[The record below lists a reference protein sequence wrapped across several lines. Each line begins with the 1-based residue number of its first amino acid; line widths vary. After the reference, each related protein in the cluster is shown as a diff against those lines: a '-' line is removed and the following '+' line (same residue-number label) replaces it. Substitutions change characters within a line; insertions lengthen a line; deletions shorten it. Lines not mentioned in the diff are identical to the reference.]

1 MAERS
6 LATAVREL
14 RLRAG
19 LTLEELAGSSGLSV
33 RAISDLERGRSHTP
47 QRRTIA
53 ALADALGL
61 SGDDRQELLAA
72 ARENRRQRPATETA
86 TPTGAWLPRVPGD
99 FVGRVVELDRLRLS
113 ARPGGPPVVVSGPAG
128 SGKSTL
134 AAYAA
139 RSLAGD
145 FPDGVL
151 FVGLRGMADQP
162 AGADEVLSR
171 LLHGLGVP
179 PDGLPA
185 RTGERAELYERL
197 LAEKQA
203 LIVFD
208 DAADEEHVRP
218 YLGKARGV
226 SVVTSRRRLAALTGV
241 TRLELSPFSPAEA
254 IDLLHAILSGPE
266 GGPAELEPEA
276 AAEVA
281 ALCGHLP
288 LAMRIAGNRLLSR
301 PGWTLRDLA
310 GRLADEERRLDRL
323 VAGDLRV
330 TAAFALSYAQLSP
343 AAAATFRR
351 LSLVPG
357 GDMGAALAT
366 VVAGADRPVAEDAL
380 DELLELGLLQSDT
393 ADRFHFHDLVRL
405 FARARL
411 AGEETAEQ
419 RDESARRMTGW
430 LLEAATA
437 AGRWYEGDGAP
448 AALDGGLRLGST
460 ADAEAWLHAEAG
472 NWLAA
477 MRSADRPRA
486 VLDAAEAMHW
496 FSDFWSYWD
505 GWEEVF
511 TLGRDAARAL
521 GDLGQEATQTNY
533 LSWVS
538 AFRQDGEEALRRA
551 LEALR
556 LAELGGDRAQ
566 EAWALHYASQAEAD
580 RGNLTEAA
588 AYDERAAVIFEAA
601 GDYDAMC
608 QVLLARGD
616 VEYFAGRPAGALPF
630 FRQVLEVIEDPGRP
644 VLPSVAGLMAGR
656 ARLGIGHALWKS
668 GRRAEAAAVF
678 AEAGERYAAIGVW
691 DMQAKAVLALGRVL
705 REDGRPEPARA
716 ALRQAEALFVRTG
729 MDELVARVREELAAL

>member
-1 MAERS
+1 MAEKS
-6 LATAVREL
+6 LATVVREL
-14 RLRAG
+14 RQRAG

-33 RAISDLERGRSHTP
+33 RAISDLERERSHTP
-47 QRRTIA
+47 QRRTIT

-61 SGDDRQELLAA
+61 AGDDRQALLAA
-72 ARENRRQRPATETA
+72 ARENRRRRQAA
-86 TPTGAWLPRVPGD
+86 SPTGAWLPRVPGD
-99 FVGRVVELDRLRLS
+99 FVGRVAELDRLRLS
-113 ARPGGPPVVVSGPAG
+113 ARPGGPPVLISGPAG
-128 SGKSTL
+128 SGKTTL
-134 AAYAA
+134 AAHAA

-151 FVGLRGMADQP
+151 FVGLRGMSDRP
-162 AGADEVLSR
+162 AGPGEIVTR

-179 PDGLPA
+179 PNDVPA
-185 RTGERAELYERL
+185 RTAERAELYERL
-197 LAEKQA
+197 LAEKQT
-203 LIVFD
+203 LIVLD

-218 YLGKARGV
+218 YLRNARGV
-226 SVVTSRRRLAALTGV
+226 SVVTSRRRLAGLDGM
-241 TRLELSPFSPAEA
+241 TRLELSPFTPGEA
-254 IDLLHAILSGPE
+254 VDLLYAIVSDPFDGGTGPE
-266 GGPAELEPEA
+266 PGA
-276 AAEVA
+276 ASEVA

-288 LAMRIAGNRLLSR
+288 LAMRIAGNRLRSR
-301 PGWTLRDLA
+301 PGWTMRDLA
-310 GRLADEERRLDRL
+310 TRLADEERRLDRL

-343 AAAATFRR
+343 AAAAVFRR

-357 GDMGAALAT
+357 GDAGTALAT
-366 VVAGADRPVAEDAL
+366 VVAGADRPDAEDAL

-411 AGEETAEQ
+411 AEEETIEQ

-437 AGRWYEGDGAP
+437 AGRWYEGDGTP
-448 AALDGGLRLGST
+448 AALDGGLRLDST
-460 ADAEAWLHAEAG
+460 ADAEAWLRAESD

-477 MRSADRPRA
+477 MRSAGSHRA
-486 VLDAAEAMHW
+486 VLEAAEAMHW

-511 TLGRDAARAL
+511 TLGRDAARGL

-538 AFRQDGEEALRRA
+538 AFRQDDAEALRRA

-566 EAWALHYASQAEAD
+566 EGWALHYASQAEVNQ
-580 RGNLTEAA
+580 GNLTEAA
-588 AYDERAAVIFEAA
+588 GYDERAAVIFEEA

-630 FRQVLEVIEDPGRP
+630 FEQVLEIIDDPGRP

-656 ARLGIGHALWKS
+656 ARVGMGHALWKA
-668 GRRAEAAAVF
+668 GRREEAAVVF
-678 AEAGERYAAIGVW
+678 EEAGERYAAIGVW

-705 REDGRPEPARA
+705 REDGRTEPART

-729 MDELVARVREELAAL
+729 MEDAVAAVRAELAAL

>member
-1 MAERS
+1 MAEKS
-6 LATAVREL
+6 LATVVREL
-14 RLRAG
+14 RQRAG

-33 RAISDLERGRSHTP
+33 RAISDLERERSHTP
-47 QRRTIA
+47 QRRTIT

-61 SGDDRQELLAA
+61 DGDDRQALLAA
-72 ARENRRQRPATETA
+72 ARENRRRRQTA
-86 TPTGAWLPRVPGD
+86 SPSGAWLPRVPGD
-99 FVGRVVELDRLRLS
+99 FVGRAVELDRLRLS
-113 ARPGGPPVVVSGPAG
+113 ARPGGPPVVISGPAG
-128 SGKSTL
+128 SGKTTL
-134 AAYAA
+134 AAHAA
-139 RSLAGD
+139 RSLAGG

-151 FVGLRGMADQP
+151 FVGLRGMADRP
-162 AGADEVLSR
+162 AGTDEILTR

-179 PDGLPA
+179 PNALPA
-185 RTGERAELYERL
+185 GPGKRAELYERL
-197 LAEKQA
+197 LVEKQA

-208 DAADEEHVRP
+208 DAADEEHVQP
-218 YLGKARGV
+218 YLRKARGV
-226 SVVTSRRRLAALTGV
+226 SVVTSRRRLAALDGV
-241 TRLELSPFSPAEA
+241 TRLELSPFSPHEA
-254 IDLLHAILSGPE
+254 IELLHAILSDPFAGETP
-266 GGPAELEPEA
+266 PEPEA

-288 LAMRIAGNRLLSR
+288 LAMRIAGNRLRSR

-310 GRLADEERRLDRL
+310 DRLSDEERRLDRL
-323 VAGDLRV
+323 VAGDLLM
-330 TAAFALSYAQLSP
+330 TTAFALSYAQLSP
-343 AAAATFRR
+343 TAAQTFRR

-357 GDMGAALAT
+357 GDAGTALAT

-411 AGEETAEQ
+411 VEEETAEQ
-419 RDESARRMTGW
+419 RHASARRMTGW
-430 LLEAATA
+430 LLDAATA
-437 AGRWYEGDGAP
+437 AGRWYEGDGTP

-460 ADAEAWLHAEAG
+460 GDAEAWLRAEAD

-486 VLDAAEAMHW
+486 VLDTAEAMHW

-511 TLGRDAARAL
+511 TLGRDAAREL
-521 GDLGQEATQTNY
+521 GDLAQEATQTNY
-533 LSWVS
+533 LSWVFT
-538 AFRQDGEEALRRA
+538 FRRDEEEALRRA

-556 LAELGGDRAQ
+556 LAGLGGDRAQ
-566 EAWALHYASQAEAD
+566 EGWALHYASQAEVD

-588 AYDERAAVIFEAA
+588 AYDERAAVIFEET

-616 VEYFAGRPAGALPF
+616 IEYFAGRPAEALPF
-630 FRQVLEVIEDPGRP
+630 FGQVLEVIDDPARP

-656 ARLGIGHALWKS
+656 ARLGVGHALWKA
-668 GRRAEAAAVF
+668 GRHEEAAVVF
-678 AEAGERYAAIGVW
+678 GEAAERYAAIGVW

-705 REDGRPEPARA
+705 RDDGRAEPARI

-729 MDELVARVREELAAL
+729 MDESVAAVREELATL